1 MVVQVEVVVEAP
13 GVEDGEDQ
21 LEVIQHGDQLRHL
34 AAAAAQ
40 AQAALHAVAPDVGK
54 LALARP
60 AQVEA
65 VALASL
71 VREEGGHLLTHI
83 GPLVPGQ

>member
-1 MVVQVEVVVEAP
+1 MVVQVEVVVSAP
-13 GVEDGEDQ
+13 GVDEGEDQ

-71 VREEGGHLLTHI
+71 VREEDCHLLAHI
-83 GPLVPGQ
+83 RPLVPAQ